1 MPMPD
6 YNSSMGGSSSSA
18 KWLEAL
24 VLPQDSLIQLLK
36 ACPQLAAA
44 AGVGASSQAEAA
56 AAAAV
61 SWRFLPSVT
70 PAWEV
75 VRAPGAPDHQ
85 QQQQRQQQQQQ
96 QQQHPTALA
105 APTSA
110 PATAQPDVG
119 SSPRQQQQQVA
130 EGLQSVP
137 LPPLRFF
144 LRSECDISAAYIPSL
159 DDWLQTPG
167 SEEG

>member
-1 MPMPD
+1 MPD

-85 QQQQRQQQQQQ
+85 HPQQRQQQQQQ
-96 QQQHPTALA
+96 HPTGLA

-110 PATAQPDVG
+110 PATAQPEVG

-144 LRSECDISAAYIPSL
+144 LRSERDISAAYIPSL
-159 DDWLQTPG
+159 DDWLQAAG